1 MNNHP
6 SDELKLMIL
15 EYQTV
20 FVHNINMRHGT
31 AVSMHNPRHINML
44 NDIWDAAKV
53 DQVDIPGA
61 KKWKK
66 IGFTVKYKHIIKKIF
81 YTYMVITSLRYLN
94 VNSVEQEYL
103 V

>member
-20 FVHNINMRHGT
+20 FIQNINMRHGT
-31 AVSMHNPRHINML
+31 AVSSHNPRHTKML
-44 NDIWDAAKV
+44 KDIWDAAKV
-53 DQVDIPGA
+53 QKLDVPGA

-66 IGFTVKYKHIIKKIF
+66 IGFTVKMI
-81 YTYMVITSLRYLN
+81 SLE
-94 VNSVEQEYL
+94 NSHVYSANNAWKCI

>member
-20 FVHNINMRHGT
+20 FIQNINMRFGT
-31 AVSMHNPRHINML
+31 AVSSHNPRHTKML
-44 NDIWDAAKV
+44 KDIWDAAKV
-53 DQVDIPGA
+53 QKLDVPGA

-66 IGFTVKYKHIIKKIF
+66 IGFTVIS
-81 YTYMVITSLRYLN
+81 SLDEGEASHMYAQLIN
-94 VNSVEQEYL
+94 
-103 V
+103 